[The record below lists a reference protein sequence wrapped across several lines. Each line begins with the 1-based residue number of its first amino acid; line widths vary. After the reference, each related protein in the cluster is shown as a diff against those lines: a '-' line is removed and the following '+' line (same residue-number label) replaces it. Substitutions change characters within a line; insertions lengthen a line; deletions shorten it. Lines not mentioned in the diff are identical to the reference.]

1 MWISYRWRNIFFFY
15 QKQIIE
21 QTKFVYSPLEK
32 SFDKQTEK
40 QAGASNSQDIFN
52 KKDELKH
59 IQGIFPQHLMND
71 LICVKTKEIIKLK
84 DIKKDDLNYKSKLRK
99 NITYCF
105 LRDIHEGYLS
115 LENADHKQSNFA
127 IELKEFL
134 KRYKNTWKNN
144 LGLLFSAIEQILDT
158 FESRIFPIKNLGKI
172 PTHAPT
178 PEVATEQTPKP
189 AADATPT

>member
-1 MWISYRWRNIFFFY
+1 MNILQVKKYFLFY

-21 QTKFVYSPLEK
+21 QTKFVYSHLEK
-32 SFDKQTEK
+32 CFDKQTEK

-52 KKDELKH
+52 KKDELKQ

-84 DIKKDDLNYKSKLRK
+84 DIIKKDDLNYKSKLRK
-99 NITYCF
+99 NSTYCF

-127 IELKEFL
+127 VELKNF
-134 KRYKNTWKNN
+134 
-144 LGLLFSAIEQILDT
+144 
-158 FESRIFPIKNLGKI
+158 
-172 PTHAPT
+172 
-178 PEVATEQTPKP
+178 
-189 AADATPT
+189 